1 MSNYNEIK
9 YHSENHLDNT
19 IFNSNLG
26 NESTTNV
33 SNRIN
38 NCTFTST
45 SSTNEHSRI
54 EYKHDT
60 TDSLFIDN
68 SNPNTNINANIYRY
82 KFTQN
87 FTEDLYE
94 FSKIHQ
100 YDHRKDFKEA
110 WQQWIK
116 DSDNEEKI
124 QVERERLLRLD
135 FNGDIINKMYKSARY
150 YFRKKPTEKKEQQK
164 RISYICISKDIL
176 DKMDLHLNQH
186 MNNDNFKP
194 KQAFLDFSEN
204 NQHLLESCINQI
216 CKDGITDLQQIKDK
230 IKKTYKN
237 RYFRIISKINK

>member
-9 YHSENHLDNT
+9 YHTENHLDNT
-19 IFNSNLG
+19 IFNTNLG
-26 NESTTNV
+26 NESIIDV

-45 SSTNEHSRI
+45 SSTNEPSRI
-54 EYKHDT
+54 GYKHDT
-60 TDSLFIDN
+60 TYSLFVDN
-68 SNPNTNINANIYRY
+68 TSPNPNINANIYRY

-100 YDHRKDFKEA
+100 YDSREDFKEA
-110 WQQWIK
+110 WQQWIN

-150 YFRKKPTEKKEQQK
+150 YFRKKTTEKKEQQK

-176 DKMDLHLNQH
+176 DKMDLHLNQN

-194 KQAFLDFSEN
+194 KHAFLDFSEN
-204 NQHLLESCINQI
+204 NQDLLESCIEQI
-216 CKDGITDLQQIKDK
+216 CKDGITDLQQIKEK